1 VFHILE
7 NREGSPFS
15 CGEESLKGVIETVF
29 PRIEIE
35 MIPPSGESSKT
46 GRLSFV
52 GGINNHWFFEK
63 DRFLS
68 GLKVG

>member
-1 VFHILE
+1 M
-7 NREGSPFS
+7 
-15 CGEESLKGVIETVF
+15 KGVIETVF